1 MSYSKEQ
8 KACIWLNIIE
18 GLGSAKKTKLLTMRD
33 HPYEVYAD
41 LKNMRTQIVMEL
53 DELAYQ
59 KLVAAKEANEV
70 EEHCLA
76 LEKNGIKLLTF
87 FDDAYPRGLKE
98 IDTPPILLYCKG
110 DISLLTE
117 LCIAVIG
124 TRTPSRYGI
133 TITEQF
139 CEGLI
144 ERGIVIVS
152 GLARG
157 IDAVAHNVAL
167 ACGGATIAVLGSGI
181 DVIYPFENRN
191 IYKEIA
197 KKGLLIS
204 EYKMGT
210 RPNAYQFPERNRL
223 ISGISQG
230 VLVTEAGAKSG
241 SLITADH
248 ALKQGKELFLVPG
261 NITSKKSEGANMLLK
276 SVQGAMVTNV
286 NDIFDALGIKKLDLK
301 PESAKLDM
309 VEALIVASLKEGEKH
324 LEQLLA
330 LTELRIADL
339 SAILVKMELFG
350 IINKLDNNY
359 YGVTE

>member
-1 MSYSKEQ
+1 
-8 KACIWLNIIE
+8 
-18 GLGSAKKTKLLTMRD
+18 MRE
-33 HPYEVYAD
+33 HPYELYAD
-41 LKNMRTQIVMEL
+41 LRNMRTQIIMEI
-53 DELAYQ
+53 DELTYE
-59 KLVAAKEANEV
+59 KLAHSKEANEI
-70 EEHCLA
+70 EQHCQA
-76 LEKNGIKLLTF
+76 LQKNGVYALTF
-87 FDDAYPRGLKE
+87 FDDAYPRVLKE

-110 DISLLTE
+110 DISLLGE

-124 TRTPSRYGI
+124 TRAPSRYGI

-139 CEGLI
+139 CEGLV

-157 IDAVAHNVAL
+157 IDAVAHKVAL

-197 KKGLLIS
+197 ENGLIIS

-223 ISGISQG
+223 ISGVSQG

-241 SLITADH
+241 SLITADF

-261 NITSKKSEGANMLLK
+261 NITSKKSEGANLLLK

-286 NDIFDALGIKKLDLK
+286 NDIFDALGIKKLDLQ
-301 PESAKLDM
+301 PQVAKLDM
-309 VEALIVASLKEGEKH
+309 IEETIVKALREGEKH